1 MASSNQPGAQ
11 SDCGLP
17 YCRRPGRLLRSAAG
31 FHCSAGQ
38 ARTGAVLPTTCH
50 LLRFAVSWKAAA
62 LLRARPRVA
71 AGCRGCR
78 CSSANRAA
86 FVSRGNLL
94 SLLRSAGPLRLRAG
108 SAASD
113 VERLSQARGG
123 AARGCSARTRTATAA
138 IVRPSCLDPVDR
150 ATFPLAPPLHEASCA
165 LASDDDCD
173 DRRDDGSAAAQSAQ
187 AQQPGSSRSALLCPL
202 GGGRRSRS
210 RERAAAVPKP
220 HYIGG
225 GQCYGVQCEAHGD
238 SEP

>member
-94 SLLRSAGPLRLRAG
+94 SLLRSGATPTPCWQCCERRGALTTGAWRSSKRML
-108 SAASD
+108 SAYPHSNSSYGAVLAFKPASK
-113 VERLSQARGG
+113 QAHKPE
-123 AARGCSARTRTATAA
+123 S
-138 IVRPSCLDPVDR
+138 
-150 ATFPLAPPLHEASCA
+150 E
-165 LASDDDCD
+165 
-173 DRRDDGSAAAQSAQ
+173 
-187 AQQPGSSRSALLCPL
+187 
-202 GGGRRSRS
+202 RSRKS
-210 RERAAAVPKP
+210 R
-220 HYIGG
+220 
-225 GQCYGVQCEAHGD
+225 
-238 SEP
+238 

>member
-31 FHCSAGQ
+31 FRCSAGQ

-94 SLLRSAGPLRLRAG
+94 SLLRSGATPTPCWQCCERRGALITGARRSSKRML
-108 SAASD
+108 SAHPHSN
-113 VERLSQARGG
+113 SSY
-123 AARGCSARTRTATAA
+123 SA
-138 IVRPSCLDPVDR
+138 V
-150 ATFPLAPPLHEASCA
+150 LAF
-165 LASDDDCD
+165 
-173 DRRDDGSAAAQSAQ
+173 R
-187 AQQPGSSRSALLCPL
+187 SSRSGDFSPCSPTARSFVCT
-202 GGGRRSRS
+202 GIGRRL
-210 RERAAAVPKP
+210 
-220 HYIGG
+220 
-225 GQCYGVQCEAHGD
+225 
-238 SEP
+238 